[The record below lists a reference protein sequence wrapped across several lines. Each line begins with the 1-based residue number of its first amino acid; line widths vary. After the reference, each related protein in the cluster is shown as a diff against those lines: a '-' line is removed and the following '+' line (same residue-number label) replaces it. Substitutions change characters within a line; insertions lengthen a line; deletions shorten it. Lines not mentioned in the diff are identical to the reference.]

1 MSFYV
6 FLGILTLICLYLGQ
20 VFGLMIYC
28 DNCSEFKDAKKFVYI
43 VPVLRTT
50 ILFSV
55 VSECVRERKWKLLY
69 SYIMLGDK
77 SVMILCAII
86 EALPELRKELEGVNT
101 YKKRKAI
108 VKRPWQIPRWS
119 IMELVKSVFSESR
132 EDCWAYNVKF
142 M

>member
-1 MSFYV
+1 MSFYI

-20 VFGLMIYC
+20 VFGLMVYC
-28 DNCSEFKDAKKFVYI
+28 DNCSDFKDAKSFVYI
-43 VPVLRTT
+43 IPILRIT
-50 ILFSV
+50 ILLSV
-55 VSECVRERKWKLLY
+55 ACECIRERKWRLLF

-86 EALPELRKELEGVNT
+86 EALPELYKERKEAVAN
-101 YKKRKAI
+101 KQRKAI
-108 VKRPWQIPRWS
+108 VKRYWRVPRWS
-119 IMELVKSVFSESR
+119 IMELAKSVFSESR